1 MNRILNEVKN
11 NVLTDESK
19 WCQEHFAVNKDGMS
33 VHETASTAVSFCMMG
48 ACKRAANNLYGKDF
62 EIWHRKFTEDAIAEH
77 DGAINSLLVILLEED
92 KKGLATF
99 NDDHDRTFAEVMQVF
114 DTAIILTGGYDEESP
129 S

>member
-1 MNRILNEVKN
+1 
-11 NVLTDESK
+11 
-19 WCQEHFAVNKDGMS
+19 
-33 VHETASTAVSFCMMG
+33 MMG
-48 ACKRAANNLYGKDF
+48 ACKRAANNLYGKGF
-62 EIWHRKFTEDAIAEH
+62 EIWHRQFTEDAIAEH
-77 DGAINSLLVILLEED
+77 DGAIHSLLVILLEED